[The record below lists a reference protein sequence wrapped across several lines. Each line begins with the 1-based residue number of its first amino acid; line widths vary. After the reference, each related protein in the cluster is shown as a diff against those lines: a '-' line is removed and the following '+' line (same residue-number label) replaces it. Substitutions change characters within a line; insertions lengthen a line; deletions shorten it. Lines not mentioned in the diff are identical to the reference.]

1 MIKYPKWCV
10 EYQSIRFMNNVYPY
24 DNSLDKKKSN
34 LSKDFWKT
42 ESFIILKSFLHVEK
56 ESFVR
61 FYSSSIHNQIVRI
74 SMNDLDKTK
83 SFKINR
89 RFWFFRFQ
97 IQLIKH
103 TMKSKTDRLFPEVI
117 DCVSLG
123 SNKNFLVDS

>member
-1 MIKYPKWCV
+1 
-10 EYQSIRFMNNVYPY
+10 
-24 DNSLDKKKSN
+24 
-34 LSKDFWKT
+34 
-42 ESFIILKSFLHVEK
+42 
-56 ESFVR
+56 
-61 FYSSSIHNQIVRI
+61 
-74 SMNDLDKTK
+74 MNDLDKTK